1 MLGIVYF
8 IQGKKLGRGD
18 CETLNISGCIIADSC
33 ADAGCDGVW
42 GWRGRSNTYADAYAC
57 NYGYPETNRH
67 AQTYG
72 YTKTNGYA

>member
-33 ADAGCDGVW
+33 TYAECDGVW
-42 GWRGRSNTYADAYAC
+42 GRRGWRGWAYTYA
-57 NYGYPETNRH
+57 NGY

-72 YTKTNGYA
+72 DTQINRHA